1 MRRIFL
7 SASIPQP
14 GRGDFHLTANPF
26 LIQFAIRELL
36 TVCLGR
42 RLLVWGGHPA
52 ITPMVWAVCEEL
64 GVEYSKTV
72 TLYQSKLFADY
83 FPAENARFGNVVL
96 VDAVDGDREQSLLKM
111 RTEMLSG
118 TFESAVFVG
127 GMDGV
132 ITESSMFQKMHPQA
146 KVLAL
151 RSPGGAALNL
161 ADQLGQAGDRID
173 FARLFHE
180 ELGISATERR
190 DQIP

>member
-14 GRGDFHLTANPF
+14 GRGDYYLTANPF
-26 LIQFAIRELL
+26 LIQFAVRELL

-42 RLLVWGGHPA
+42 RMLVWGGHPA
-52 ITPMVWAVCEEL
+52 ITPMVWAVFEGL
-64 GVEYSKTV
+64 GIEYAKTV

-83 FPAENARFGNVVL
+83 FPAENAKFGNTVL
-96 VDAVDGDREQSLLKM
+96 VDAVEDDLEKSLEKM
-111 RTEMLSG
+111 RAEMLSG
-118 TFESAVFVG
+118 PFDAAVFIG

-132 ITESSMFQKMHPQA
+132 VAESVMFRKMHPAA

-151 RSPGGAALNL
+151 RSPGGAALSL
-161 ADQLGQAGDRID
+161 ADQLGQVGDRID

-180 ELGISATERR
+180 ELGIASTEKR
-190 DQIP
+190 DQIS

>member
-7 SASIPQP
+7 STSIPQP
-14 GRGDFHLTANPF
+14 GRGDYHLTANPF
-26 LIQFAIRELL
+26 LIQFAVRELL

-64 GVEYSKTV
+64 GVEYSKAV
-72 TLYQSKLFADY
+72 TLYQSKLFTEY
-83 FPAENARFGNVVL
+83 FPDENKRFGNVVL
-96 VDAVDGDREQSLLKM
+96 TDAVDGDEAQSLLRM

-118 TFESAVFVG
+118 TFEAAVFVG

-132 ITESSMFQKMHPQA
+132 VAEFAMFQKMHPKA

-151 RSPGGAALNL
+151 RLPGGAALTL
-161 ADQLGQAGDRID
+161 ADQMGQAENRID
-173 FARLFHE
+173 FARMFHE
-180 ELGISATERR
+180 ELGISATEKR
-190 DQIP
+190 DQI